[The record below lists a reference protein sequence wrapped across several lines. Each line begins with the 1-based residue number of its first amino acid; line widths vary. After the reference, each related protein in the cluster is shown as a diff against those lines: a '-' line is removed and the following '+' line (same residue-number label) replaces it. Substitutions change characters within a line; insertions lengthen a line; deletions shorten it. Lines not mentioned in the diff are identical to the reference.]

1 MDLSL
6 LIKGIGLGLAIA
18 APVGPVGVLCIR
30 RTLAYGRLSGLVSG
44 LGAATADALYGCLAA
59 LGFSLAARLAGAAT
73 LPLIILRLLGGLFLL
88 YLGISTFRSNP
99 ATEAAHASGRGL
111 WRAYLST
118 LFLTIT
124 NPLTILSFAA
134 IFAGLGV
141 GVTGGGAA
149 LLVVGVFCGSALW
162 WSLLCGGVGL
172 FRGALER
179 HTRWINRLSGVV
191 IVGFA
196 VAVLLG

>member
-1 MDLSL
+1 MDITL

-18 APVGPVGVLCIR
+18 APVGPIGVLCIR
-30 RTLAYGRLSGLVSG
+30 RTLAYGRLTGFMSG
-44 LGAATADALYGCLAA
+44 LGAATADAFFGCLAA
-59 LGFSLAARLAGAAT
+59 LGFSLAASLAGDAP
-73 LPLIILRLLGGLFLL
+73 LPIIVLRILGGLFLL

-99 ATEAAHASGRGL
+99 ATEAARTSGRGL

-141 GVTGGGAA
+141 GASGGGAA
-149 LLVVGVFCGSALW
+149 LLVLGVFCGSALW

-179 HTRWINRLSGVV
+179 HTRWINRISGLV

-196 VAVLLG
+196 LAVLLG

>member
-1 MDLSL
+1 MDLTL

-18 APVGPVGVLCIR
+18 APVGPIGVLCIR
-30 RTLAYGRLSGLVSG
+30 RTLAYGRLSGWVSG

-59 LGFSLAARLAGAAT
+59 LGFTLAT
-73 LPLIILRLLGGLFLL
+73 PLIDGTSLVYASLRVLGGFFLL
-88 YLGISTFRSNP
+88 YLGISTFRSYP
-99 ATEAAHASGRGL
+99 ATEAVRAPRQGL

-134 IFAGLGV
+134 IFAGLGA
-141 GVTGGGAA
+141 GASGDA
-149 LLVVGVFCGSALW
+149 VLLVLGVFCGSALW

-179 HTRWINRLSGVV
+179 HTRWINRISGVV

-196 VAVLLG
+196 LATLLG